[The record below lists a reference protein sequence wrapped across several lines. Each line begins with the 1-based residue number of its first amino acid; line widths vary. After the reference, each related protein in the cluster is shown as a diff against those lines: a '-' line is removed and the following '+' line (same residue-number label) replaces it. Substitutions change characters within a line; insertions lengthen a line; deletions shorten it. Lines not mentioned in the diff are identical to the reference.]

1 MDLEL
6 SGKVALVSGGS
17 RGIGKAIAR
26 QLAREGA
33 DVVVAARNMGQL
45 QTTADELARESGRR
59 IVPLTV
65 DTSDDASVAA
75 LVAAAIAALGRID
88 ILVNAA
94 AQPGGQTAPPKL
106 GEITNE
112 LFWDDVNVKVLGYV
126 RTAREVAPHMIGQ
139 GWGRIINISGLAARN
154 TGSTIGSMRNVA
166 VAALGKNLADELGP
180 HGINVNT
187 IHPGTTR
194 TERTAGRV
202 SQRAAAQGVGEE
214 EIERQMGAANSVGRM
229 IDASEI
235 AWVVAFLASPKSIAI
250 NGDSIAVAGGEKGHI
265 YY

>member
-6 SGKVALVSGGS
+6 ADKVALVSGGS

-26 QLAREGA
+26 QLALEGA
-33 DVVVAARNMGQL
+33 DVVIAARDEARL
-45 QTTADELARESGRR
+45 RATAAELREESGRR
-59 IVPLTV
+59 IVPLMV
-65 DTSDDASVAA
+65 DTGDGASVAA
-75 LVAAAIAALGRID
+75 LVAGAITALGRID

-94 AQPGGQTAPPKL
+94 AQPGGQTAPPRL
-106 GEITNE
+106 GEITDQ

-126 RTAREVAPHMIGQ
+126 RTAREVAPHMIAQ

-180 HGINVNT
+180 HGITVNT

-202 SQRAAAQGVGEE
+202 SQLAEAQGVDGAA
-214 EIERQMGAANSVGRM
+214 IERQLGATNAVGRL

-250 NGDSIAVAGGEKGHI
+250 NGDSIAVAGGERGHI